1 MARNAN
7 TLHMTELSSVLELKN
22 IEILTVN
29 FLSLAITGYACSGQS
44 LVDSSIHAGVAIA
57 VCFSC
62 GGVMCRTTALGH
74 H

>member
-29 FLSLAITGYACSGQS
+29 FLSLAITGYACSWPVSG
-44 LVDSSIHAGVAIA
+44 
-57 VCFSC
+57 
-62 GGVMCRTTALGH
+62 
-74 H
+74 